1 MPVAAATRCPQC
13 HRPVGDEELACG
25 LCGLL
30 LRRASGAPIADV
42 VGLPPPPP
50 PPLRGSPFTPPPT
63 ASFVADPTLD
73 EHAAGRVGGLPTPWF
88 FLALGALLAPLLTFT
103 PILRYAGW
111 FLGSLCHESGHAAMG
126 WFLGC
131 PSVPAIRLD
140 GHAAAIHQE
149 QSKLLCAIVL
159 GGFAGLAWRDRASS
173 GRRTL
178 WLALLALY
186 PVLAFTDAREA
197 AFLFAGHL
205 GELALATY
213 FLSRAVSGGF
223 TGSAAERATHAMVGW
238 FLVGRNAWLAG
249 GLLWKESVRDWYAE
263 SGSFGLVND
272 YLRIAREV
280 FGSSLSV
287 PATAMLVASLLVLPA
302 ALWLGGR
309 VEG

>member
-1 MPVAAATRCPQC
+1 MPVAAATCCPQC
-13 HRPVGDEELACG
+13 HRPVRDDDLACD
-25 LCGLL
+25 LCGHL
-30 LRRASGAPIADV
+30 LRRALGDPV
-42 VGLPPPPP
+42 VPPPAPP
-50 PPLRGSPFTPPPT
+50 SLRGSPFEPAVT
-63 ASFVADPTLD
+63 ASFTED
-73 EHAAGRVGGLPTPWF
+73 AARTPWNV
-88 FLALGALLAPLLTFT
+88 LLIGALLAPLLTFT

-131 PSVPAIRLD
+131 PSIPAIRLD

-149 QSKLLCAIVL
+149 QSKFLCAIVIAAL
-159 GGFAGLAWRDRASS
+159 AALAWRDRASG
-173 GRRTL
+173 GRRAT
-178 WLALLALY
+178 WLALLGIY
-186 PVLAFTDAREA
+186 PCIAFTGAREA

-205 GELALATY
+205 GELAFATH

-249 GLLWKESVRDWYAE
+249 GLLWKESVRDGYAD

-280 FGSSLSV
+280 FGSSIAV
-287 PATAMLVASLLVLPA
+287 PATAMLVASLLALPA
-302 ALWLGGR
+302 ALWFAGRTGGD
-309 VEG
+309 EG